1 MALLSLSNRSLKSKW
16 LTCTYITGNRN
27 QKKRNVCNV
36 FLIGCQQNT
45 NINQFLQT
53 ANNTQCNGR
62 GERVIED
69 HQWRESICR
78 FCRRQS
84 ALPGPSR
91 LKKFLMYHILQLQSS
106 LGYRLIVC
114 DLPKL
119 LSTFI
124 ASFESNAKDLKI
136 QTAFLIYIYVSVQP
150 QATWQTKCC

>member
-16 LTCTYITGNRN
+16 LTCTYIIGNMK

-53 ANNTQCNGR
+53 ANNTQCNCR

-69 HQWRESICR
+69 HQRRESICR

-91 LKKFLMYHILQLQSS
+91 LKKILMYHILQLQSS
-106 LGYRLIVC
+106 LGQRLIVC

-119 LSTFI
+119 MSTSI
-124 ASFESNAKDLKI
+124 ASFKSNAKDLNK
-136 QTAFLIYIYVSVQP
+136 TNSFSYIYALVQP
-150 QATWQTKCC
+150 KATGQTKWY